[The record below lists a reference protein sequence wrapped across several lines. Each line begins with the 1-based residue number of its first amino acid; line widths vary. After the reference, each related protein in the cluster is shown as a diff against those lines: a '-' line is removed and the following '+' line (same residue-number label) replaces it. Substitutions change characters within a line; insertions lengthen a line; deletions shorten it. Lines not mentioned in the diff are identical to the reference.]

1 MDTRGQAT
9 GRGGW
14 RRRPKG
20 PGMCVAELDFA
31 ALTPWQ
37 RQVVYCTL
45 ARHAGV
51 DPGQRPFGVLSL
63 GDRRVLYAVPGLVD
77 RLAEA
82 RGITTTVVSPPRYAQ
97 WEGQHLMVCTVRAV
111 DAAGRAETSTGAV
124 RWRLWGPGGV
134 AWACLSRPDAVRLI
148 SRLRASAPAACT
160 SQPAA
165 SRGCRLRVSVEA
177 SSPMRRASSPGA
189 TGP

>member
-20 PGMCVAELDFA
+20 PGMCVAELDLA

-77 RLAEA
+77 RLAKA

-97 WEGQHLMVCTVRAV
+97 WEGQHLMVCTVRAE

-124 RWRLWGPGGV
+124 RWRLGGPGGDLAARSV
-134 AWACLSRPDAVRLI
+134 ARARGRAVLSLVGLAVLDATDLAELPSRPEAGEKT
-148 SRLRASAPAACT
+148 P
-160 SQPAA
+160 
-165 SRGCRLRVSVEA
+165 SRG
-177 SSPMRRASSPGA
+177 
-189 TGP
+189 

>member
-63 GDRRVLYAVPGLVD
+63 GDRRVLYAVPGLVAD
-77 RLAEA
+77 TLWLDPLSLVFLA
-82 RGITTTVVSPPRYAQ
+82 S
-97 WEGQHLMVCTVRAV
+97 
-111 DAAGRAETSTGAV
+111 
-124 RWRLWGPGGV
+124 GV
-134 AWACLSRPDAVRLI
+134 
-148 SRLRASAPAACT
+148 PA
-160 SQPAA
+160 
-165 SRGCRLRVSVEA
+165 
-177 SSPMRRASSPGA
+177 PGA
-189 TGP
+189 PVVATLSVPAVSTTLGFRFVWQGLTFDGTAGLQIGNPEYTIVH